1 MTASYYTIDRFALT
15 KSLGYLIKRAAKLAS
30 AQAEAAFAGRE
41 LTMSHWVTLSL
52 ILKGEARSCAE
63 LARQLGHN
71 SGATTRLVDQLEE
84 RGLVRRCR
92 SSSDRRIVTLELTPA
107 GEAAWTAA
115 TPLLQ
120 QLWNGALADFT
131 HAEADMLTALLQR
144 LVAGLEARA
153 LETGVEA

>member
-1 MTASYYTIDRFALT
+1 MTVPYYTIDRFALT
-15 KSLGYLIKRAAKLAS
+15 KSLGYLVKRAAKLAS

-52 ILKGEARSCAE
+52 IMMKEARSCAE

-84 RGLVRRCR
+84 RGFLRRCR
-92 SSSDRRIVTLELTPA
+92 EGGDRRVVTLELMPE
-107 GEAAWTAA
+107 GELAWAAA

-120 QLWNGALADFT
+120 DLWNETLAEFT
-131 HAEADMLTALLQR
+131 HDEADTLTSLLVR

-153 LETGVEA
+153 RATGVEA